1 MQKEK
6 FSIMIHAPREKVW
19 QVLWGKSTYPV
30 WTEPFGAGSRVETD
44 WQEGGR
50 VLFLSGENDGMI
62 ARIAK
67 KNDNEFMSFEH
78 LGMIDKDGNED
89 FDSEKVKPWAGS
101 REDYR
106 LTENDG
112 KTELEVE
119 LDVDDSYKDF
129 FQDSFPR
136 ALQRIKELSQDKFV
150 S

>member
-1 MQKEK
+1 
-6 FSIMIHAPREKVW
+6 
-19 QVLWGKSTYPV
+19 
-30 WTEPFGAGSRVETD
+30 VETD

-50 VLFLSGENDGMI
+50 VLFLSGENEGMI

-136 ALQRIKELSQDKFV
+136 ALQRIKELSEDKFV